1 MGATLI
7 VDDLEL
13 APVLSGT
20 HLPSS
25 KGWKAELAKQR
36 EVVGESVDMTSTGNR
51 TRIARMIA
59 QWFTHYATAA
69 HAKFLHLYSAKVR
82 LSYLDSCCFSFV
94 K

>member
-1 MGATLI
+1 M
-7 VDDLEL
+7 E
-13 APVLSGT
+13 
-20 HLPSS
+20 
-25 KGWKAELAKQR
+25 AELAKQR

-59 QWFTHYATAA
+59 QWFTHYATTA
-69 HAKFLHLYSAKVR
+69 HAKFLHLYSAKVIR